1 MRTLEGH
8 IYLVDDDP
16 AVLKSLSRLLRSAGY
31 QPEIFLSAREFM
43 KKYNPD
49 VPGCLVLDLAMPE
62 VNGLEL
68 QQWLKRSNS
77 PLPVIFLTG
86 HGSVPASV
94 QAMKEGAFDFLMKP
108 VMGASF
114 VKAIEQALL
123 KDSEVRRAQAET
135 TAVLARLAALTPRER
150 EVLERVVS
158 GKLNKEIAAELGNAE
173 KTIKIHRA
181 RIMEKMGVDSLA
193 ELARVA
199 ERIGI
204 GIGGAVL
211 PATLPGPNRI
221 SPS

>member
-1 MRTLEGH
+1 M
-8 IYLVDDDP
+8 VDDDP

>member
-1 MRTLEGH
+1 MRTLEAH

-31 QPEIFLSAREFM
+31 EPEIFLSAREFM
-43 KKYNPD
+43 KKYDPD

-150 EVLERVVS
+150 EVLERVVC

-204 GIGGAVL
+204 GIGGAV
-211 PATLPGPNRI
+211 PPTTLPSLNRI
-221 SPS
+221 YPS